1 MYRNVLIRWIMTCQV
16 NSNIWH
22 FKQLGSGVLLYSVY
36 MGTGD
41 IFLGVALRWSSN
53 NPWDMYFL
61 LLQSGQVS
69 IPPKIALMNL
79 LFKVWIHQLVVV
91 INKITVPLRTL
102 QASAFCPSHHLSEPL
117 TKELFHKSLPPVQL
131 QLLGKTLKAKYTLE
145 LVIIL

>member
-1 MYRNVLIRWIMTCQV
+1 MYRNVLIRWIMTYQV

-22 FKQLGSGVLLYSVY
+22 LNNWDQVFCCTVYIWAPVTFFWGLHWDEVVTILEICISCCYSQ
-36 MGTGD
+36 G
-41 IFLGVALRWSSN
+41 RS
-53 NPWDMYFL
+53 
-61 LLQSGQVS
+61 S

-117 TKELFHKSLPPVQL
+117 TKELFHKSLSPVQL
-131 QLLGKTLKAKYTLE
+131 QLLGKTLKAKYTIE